1 MTAVP
6 GLVHTPLQRW
16 ADGRGNLVKVF
27 QASAL
32 SADPGREVFLSTS
45 ARGVVR
51 GLHFQVPPH
60 DHAKTVVCLAGSI
73 VDVAVDLR
81 RGSPTEGQVASFQLD
96 GGSPSQLHLPSGLA
110 HGFQAL
116 EDDTLVAYVV
126 SSEHAPDH
134 DRGIRW
140 DSIGFDW
147 PLPVSAMSDRDQAFP
162 GLDDFDSPFTYAEPE
177 AIRPTDGTYDLD

>member
-1 MTAVP
+1 MIA
-6 GLVHTPLQRW
+6 GLVHTPLARW
-16 ADGRGNLVKVF
+16 SDDRGNLVKVF

-32 SADPGREVFLSTS
+32 AAQPGREVFLSTS

-73 VDVAVDLR
+73 LDVVVDLR
-81 RGSPTEGQVASFQLD
+81 RGSPSEGQVACFELD
-96 GGSPSQLHLPSGLA
+96 GASPAQLHLPAGLA

-116 EDDTLVAYVV
+116 EDDTLVAYIV

-140 DSIGFDW
+140 DSIGVDW
-147 PLPVSAMSDRDQAFP
+147 PLPVTAMSDRDRAFP
-162 GLDDFDSPFTYAEPE
+162 GIAELNSPFVFS
-177 AIRPTDGTYDLD
+177 

>member
-1 MTAVP
+1 MIA
-6 GLVHTPLQRW
+6 GLVHTPLARW
-16 ADGRGNLVKVF
+16 TDGRGSLVKVF

-32 SADPGREVFLSTS
+32 GAEPGREVFLSTS
-45 ARGVVR
+45 TRGVVR

-73 VDVAVDLR
+73 LDVAVDLR
-81 RGSPTEGQVASFQLD
+81 RGSPTEGRVASFALD
-96 GGSPSQLHLPSGLA
+96 GGSPAQLHLPAGLA

-116 EDDTLVAYVV
+116 ENDTLVAYIV

-140 DSIGFDW
+140 DSIGVDW
-147 PLPVSAMSDRDQAFP
+147 PLPVAAMSDRDQAFP
-162 GLDDFDSPFTYAEPE
+162 RLAEFDSPFAFP
-177 AIRPTDGTYDLD
+177 